1 MNFIIRDISKT
12 TSTSSSSTSYSGG
25 SSSSSYTPLNYLS
38 LVTQSSNLAGANGV
52 IKLTDTNYLL
62 TDSGWK
68 FSTLNTDGTFND
80 LMTLDINGNLLVKGE
95 VCAYAV
101 GSFTGDTG
109 STGGLIKS
117 VYGYSN
123 LGGSFDNADLT
134 STFNAYTVNQLNSR
148 LVTIE
153 NKNYLTDLTSELL
166 ISTLGYTPYSAN
178 NPSGYVTLSSIPTKL
193 SQLNNDSGYITSA
206 SLSSYVLKAG
216 DTMTGNLTTKG
227 LSITNGTQT
236 VNLIVDAN
244 GYLSVDNDLYSSG
257 DISAFG
263 AGTGSTGGGSG
274 LIQTVYSYS
283 NLGDTFNNTTLTD
296 TFNAYTI
303 NQMNNRLVSVEN
315 GSLTSISS
323 DLVISA
329 LGYTP
334 YNASNPSGFIT
345 NSSLQTKTSQLTNDS
360 GFITGINSSQVTT
373 ALGYTPYNSTNPSGY
388 ITSSSLPTNNNQLTN
403 GAGYITSSALSPY
416 QLISTVSS
424 LKVDGATK
432 LWSQSHPNDYYLKNN
447 WDGTYW
453 QLTSNHSAP
462 VNVGHSDN
470 AGYASSAG
478 YLSLQNCGTPDQ
490 TGLNGIYYC
499 NGGTTPAPSGS
510 ADGTLIAS
518 SYVNDAYSWG
528 SQIYQDYRAGYLYIR
543 GRNSGSW
550 SSWLRV
556 IDSNTIG
563 SQSVNYATYSN
574 HLAGA
579 DAHTNGSDGW
589 WRSNGSCGWYN
600 ESYAVGIYAVD
611 STYVRTYN
619 NASFVANNI
628 IANGEVTA
636 YSTSDKRLK
645 KNIKPINNSLSI
657 INKLNPVSYNW
668 NEKAKE
674 LNPNKDNKK
683 DVGVIAQELE
693 KVLPNLVHNIYSDEQ
708 YKGVDYIKLIPYLI
722 GAIQELT
729 TEINKLK
736 NK

>member
-1 MNFIIRDISKT
+1 
-12 TSTSSSSTSYSGG
+12 
-25 SSSSSYTPLNYLS
+25 
-38 LVTQSSNLAGANGV
+38 
-52 IKLTDTNYLL
+52 
-62 TDSGWK
+62 
-68 FSTLNTDGTFND
+68 
-80 LMTLDINGNLLVKGE
+80 MTLDINGNLLVKGE

-101 GSFTGDTG
+101 GSVTGGTG

-117 VYGYSN
+117 VYGYSS
-123 LGGSFDNADLT
+123 LGNSFDSSDLG
-134 STFNAYTVNQLNSR
+134 STFNAYTINQLNSR
-148 LVTIE
+148 LITIE

-178 NPSGYVTLSSIPTKL
+178 NPSGYVTISSIPTKL
-193 SQLNNDSGYITSA
+193 SQLTNDSGYITSA
-206 SLSSYVLKAG
+206 SLTSYVLKAG
-216 DTMTGNLTTKG
+216 DVMTGNLTTKG

-244 GYLSVDNDLYSSG
+244 GYLSVDNNLYSSG

-283 NLGDTFNNTTLTD
+283 NLGGTFSNATLID

-323 DLVISA
+323 DLVINA

-334 YNASNPSGFIT
+334 YNATNPSGYVT
-345 NSSLQTKTSQLTNDS
+345 NSSLPTKTSQLTNDS
-360 GFITGINSSQVTT
+360 GFITGINSSQITT
-373 ALGYTPYNSTNPSGY
+373 ALGFTPYNSTNPSGY
-388 ITSSSLPTNNNQLTN
+388 ITSS
-403 GAGYITSSALSPY
+403 ALSPY
-416 QLISTVSS
+416 QLSSTAINT
-424 LKVDGATK
+424 GNIG
-432 LWSQSHPNDYYLKNN
+432 SQSVNYAN
-447 WDGTYW
+447 
-453 QLTSNHSAP
+453 SA
-462 VNVGHSDN
+462 GR
-470 AGYASSAG
+470 AG
-478 YLSLQNCGTPDQ
+478 YLALQNIGTPDQ

-499 NGGTTPAPSGS
+499 NGGTTPTPSGS
-510 ADGTLIAS
+510 SDGTLIAS

-563 SQSVNYATYSN
+563 SQSVYSAGR
-574 HLAGA
+574 LQGA
-579 DAHTNGSDGW
+579 DAFTTGSDGW
-589 WRSNGSCGWYN
+589 WRSNGNCGWYSS
-600 ESYAVGIYAVD
+600 SYGVGIYATE
-611 STYVRTYN
+611 SGNVRTYN
-619 NASFVANNI
+619 NANMISGGYFKTTSGCAMVGDYVEAGTTDKIIWTIGSSWATLASHYGLGYTYNNVSGFGHSLFMAVAGTKTIQFSLESGSAKFNGNI
-628 IANGEVTA
+628 LANGEVTA

-657 INKLNPVSYNW
+657 INKLKPVSYNW

-729 TEINKLK
+729 IEINKLK